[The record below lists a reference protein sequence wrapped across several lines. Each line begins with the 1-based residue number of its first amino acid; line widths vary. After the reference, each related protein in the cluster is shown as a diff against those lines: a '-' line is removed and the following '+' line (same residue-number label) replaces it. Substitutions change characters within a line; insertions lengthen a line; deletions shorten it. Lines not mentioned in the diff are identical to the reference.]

1 VYVALAEQ
9 LKGDLLTA
17 DDGLAKAVRSQLSLR
32 LALA

>member
-1 VYVALAEQ
+1 

-32 LALA
+32 LAT